1 MIENYLT
8 KVGSSYYVKIM
19 KQLNS
24 QKRGHEIK
32 RNNKQSYDS
41 DEASQ
46 ELHSKIAT
54 NNPSLLLKNTEK
66 TYSFARQNGDYHISE
81 ITYEYRGRSQ
91 VAAAVNSWSDI
102 ANIKF
107 IKVDNDTPSD
117 LSFRFYLRKE
127 DGQISSLSNQD
138 MHLDSIPCVFDLYK
152 HNEILQPRMGN
163 YGQMVLV
170 HQIGHALGL
179 SHPGNFTN
187 IVSDIESPQY
197 LQWKHERESYWNKAN
212 YLENSLKYTVMSNWS
227 EKYTNA
233 DFHGAYPYTPL
244 IDDIYA
250 IQQLYGANMQARKG
264 DTIYGFNANAD
275 KSYYSI
281 EANDEVAIFS
291 IWDTG
296 GNDTLDFSGYFQE
309 QCINLNSGSFSDV
322 GGLKG
327 NISIARGVIIE
338 NAIGG
343 RGNDIIIGNASNNII
358 KGGAGSDIIYGG
370 LGQDTLWGENNI
382 ELSALTKSIATI
394 LSYTFFTLPY
404 QKPQQPEQIIT
415 TTNLNK
421 LLSPSSENETPTS
434 NVFVY
439 TTFAESLPTSPDMI
453 MDFRTN
459 KDKIDL
465 SAINARHNIA
475 RKDKNFIHFVEKFRG
490 VPGETVIS
498 YNDKDHFHYVSIN
511 ADDNLEPDFVIKVAA
526 EAVVASDFIV

>member
-1 MIENYLT
+1 MIENYLIKT
-8 KVGSSYYVKIM
+8 FSSYCKKIM
-19 KQLNS
+19 EQLNY
-24 QKRGHEIK
+24 QKRGYEIK
-32 RNNKQSYDS
+32 KNEKQSYDS
-41 DEASQ
+41 YAAS
-46 ELHSKIAT
+46 EEILNSKIADNT
-54 NNPSLLLKNTEK
+54 TSLPFKKVEI
-66 TYSFARQNGDYHISE
+66 TYSFGGYNGNYEISSVPIE
-81 ITYEYRGRSQ
+81 QQRWFSEALD
-91 VAAAVNSWSDI
+91 VWSDV

-107 IKVDNDTPSD
+107 TLVPKVTPSNIC
-117 LSFRFYLRKE
+117 FRISLHKPN
-127 DGQISSLSNQD
+127 GQISYLSNQD

-152 HNEILQPRMGN
+152 HNDILQPEKGN

-187 IVSDIESPQY
+187 IASDIYSPDY
-197 LQWKHERESYWNKAN
+197 LQWKKGRLSFWKEAR
-212 YLENSLKYTVMSNWS
+212 YLEDTRQYTVMSNWS

-250 IQQLYGANMQARKG
+250 IQQLYGANMEARKE
-264 DTIYGFNANAD
+264 DTVYGFNSNTD
-275 KSYYSI
+275 KDYYSI
-281 EANDEVAIFS
+281 KANDKVAIFS
-291 IWDTG
+291 IWDAD
-296 GNDTLDFSGYFQE
+296 GNDSLDFSGYHQD
-309 QCINLNSGSFSDV
+309 QKINLNPDSFSDV

-327 NISIARGVIIE
+327 NISIARDVIIE
-338 NAIGG
+338 NAIDGK
-343 RGNDIIIGNASNNII
+343 GNDIIIGNASNNII

-370 LGQDTLWGENNI
+370 MGQDTLWGENNI
-382 ELSALTKSIATI
+382 ELSALTKSIAAI

-415 TTNLNK
+415 TNNLNK
-421 LLSPSSENETPTS
+421 LLFPFSENETPTS

-465 SAINARHNIA
+465 SAINVRHNIA
-475 RKDKNFIHFVEKFRG
+475 HKDKNFIHFVEKFRG

-498 YNDKDHFHYVSIN
+498 YNDKDHFYHVSIN

-526 EAVVASDFIV
+526 DAVVASDFIV

>member
-8 KVGSSYYVKIM
+8 KTFSSYSKKVM
-19 KQLNS
+19 EQLNS

-32 RNNKQSYDS
+32 RNNKQSYDFYA
-41 DEASQ
+41 AS
-46 ELHSKIAT
+46 EEILNPKIADNT
-54 NNPSLLLKNTEK
+54 TSLLFEK
-66 TYSFARQNGDYHISE
+66 VEITYSFGGYNGNYEISSVPTE
-81 ITYEYRGRSQ
+81 QLRWFGEALD
-91 VAAAVNSWSDI
+91 VWSDV

-107 IKVDNDTPSD
+107 TMASKDTPSD
-117 LSFRFYLRKE
+117 ICFRISLHKPN
-127 DGQISSLSNQD
+127 GQISYLSKQD
-138 MHLDSIPCVFDLYK
+138 MHLKSIPCVFDLYK
-152 HNEILQPRMGN
+152 HNEILQPEKGN

-187 IVSDIESPQY
+187 IVSDIYSPNY
-197 LQWKHERESYWNKAN
+197 LQWKERLSYWKEAR
-212 YLENSLKYTVMSNWS
+212 YLEDTRQYTVMSNWT

-233 DFHGAYPYTPL
+233 DFLGAYPYTPL

-281 EANDEVAIFS
+281 KANNEVAIFS
-291 IWDTG
+291 IWDTS

-370 LGQDTLWGENNI
+370 LGQDTLWGESNI
-382 ELSALTKSIATI
+382 ELSALTKSIAAI

-404 QKPQQPEQIIT
+404 QKPQQPELIIT
-415 TTNLNK
+415 ATNLNK

-465 SAINARHNIA
+465 SAIDARHNIA